1 MKIEERLEQLK
12 ALKIEVT
19 ATKQAVK
26 DLETSL
32 AEARQEFEAKKAE
45 VTDLTKQLQDAVR
58 ADAKATV
65 ALLKAEARARLLGIM
80 DRV

>member
-1 MKIEERLEQLK
+1 
-12 ALKIEVT
+12 
-19 ATKQAVK
+19 VK